1 MTAKRVFISYSH
13 DSEEHKSWVKE
24 LAEFFVEKG
33 VDAYLDQ
40 WDLEY
45 GDDLASFMETG
56 ITEADR
62 VILVCTDGYI
72 ERANNGA
79 GGVGYEKTIA
89 TAQMMS
95 GPESRRK
102 FIPVIRNVKGDQ
114 KVPVFLGATLYADL
128 SDGTDQEA
136 VKLALLRTVMEVPA
150 AKPPLGSFPFIP
162 EQSPELE
169 PEAGASQDTP
179 ESIDGDP
186 CLLFDERFRLAFPG
200 VRGLVW
206 FEETDVIKERLELLL
221 SRPLKASNMAIA
233 WYWRGPSNLH
243 IDRFEHI
250 EGSHYLMDIDE
261 LNITKIAAVNLGSYY
276 RSFVYI
282 EAAADEATGLY
293 AVNQE
298 WFDKSLEMRGYVDEE
313 YGLVDGTLPI
323 SRAEYDDGAAI
334 VDGSPVD
341 VRGRVELR
349 ARYISPYNMLIA
361 PNCSPINNSS
371 FDYELEARLN
381 AMLTGAGSLEDLIE
395 PIRRLP
401 RRH

>member
-24 LAEFFVEKG
+24 LAEFFVKKG
-33 VDAYLDQ
+33 VDAFLDQ

-102 FIPVIRNVKGDQ
+102 FIPVVRNVKGDQ
-114 KVPVFLGATLYADL
+114 KVPVFLGAKLYADL

-136 VKLALLRTVMEVPA
+136 VKLALLRTVMEVPS
-150 AKPPLGSFPFIP
+150 AKPPLGSFPSIP
-162 EQSPELE
+162 ELKPEV
-169 PEAGASQDTP
+169 GASQGTP

-186 CLLFDERFRLAFPG
+186 CLLFAERFRMAFPG
-200 VRGLVW
+200 VRGLAW

-221 SRPLKASNMAIA
+221 RRPLKANNTAIA
-233 WYWRGPSNLH
+233 WCWRGPSNLH

-250 EGSHYLMDIDE
+250 EGRHFLIDIDE
-261 LNITKIAAVNLGSYY
+261 LNITRIAAVNLGSYY
-276 RSFVYI
+276 RKFVYI
-282 EAAADEATGLY
+282 EAAADESTGLY
-293 AVNQE
+293 TENQE
-298 WFDKSLEMRGYVDEE
+298 WFEKSLEMRGYVDEE

-381 AMLTGAGSLEDLIE
+381 AMLAGGGSLEDLIE
-395 PIRRLP
+395 QIRRLP